1 MSILNLQ
8 QLDKFYGKNHVV
20 KTLSL
25 DVADSEF
32 LTILGP
38 SGCGKTTTLR
48 MVAGFETPEKG
59 KIILKGTDIT
69 HTPPYRRNVNT
80 VFQNYALFPNMNVS
94 QNIAFGL
101 QQQKLSN
108 GVIQKRVGEMLEMVR
123 MQSFAERKPAELS
136 GGQQQRVAIARA
148 VAGNPSVLLLDEP
161 LGALDLKL
169 RKQMQFELKSLQQQ
183 LNYTFIYV
191 THDQEEA
198 LTMSDRIA
206 VMNNGVIEQLGNPET
221 IYNYPLTEFVAGFI
235 GDINKLTGKVT
246 GENQVV
252 YNGHPIMTSTKGI
265 PAGKEVKIYIRP
277 EQLMILGEQAG
288 IPGEQAGITGKVIQ
302 CVFAGTHSKFEIK
315 LEDGI
320 IIHINQPV
328 VESPD
333 LRHGTNI
340 YFQVKPNAAIIF
352 E

>member
-1 MSILNLQ
+1 MSILNIKNIN
-8 QLDKFYGKNHVV
+8 KFYGTNHVV
-20 KTLSL
+20 KSLNL

-48 MVAGFETPEKG
+48 MIAGFEIPDNG
-59 KIILKGTDIT
+59 SVILKGEDIT
-69 HTPPYRRNVNT
+69 HVPPYKRNVNT

-94 QNIAFGL
+94 ENIAFGL
-101 QQQKLSN
+101 HQQKKDKATIERK
-108 GVIQKRVGEMLEMVR
+108 VAEMLEMVR
-123 MQSFAERKPAELS
+123 MSSFAKRKPAELS

-148 VAGNPSVLLLDEP
+148 VANNPSILLLDEP

-206 VMNNGVIEQLGNPET
+206 VMHDGVLEQLGTPEE
-221 IYNYPLTEFVAGFI
+221 IYNNPATEFVAGFI
-235 GDINKLTGKVT
+235 GDINKLNGKVAT
-246 GENQVV
+246 VNQLEC
-252 YNGHPIMTSTKGI
+252 NGQIVIAHTKNITIGT
-265 PAGKEVKIYIRP
+265 AVKIFLRP
-277 EQLMILGEQAG
+277 ENIFITKSDIG
-288 IPGEQAGITGKVIQ
+288 IPGKIMQS
-302 CVFAGTHSKFEIK
+302 VFAGTHAK
-315 LEDGI
+315 LEVQLSDGSI
-320 IIHINQPV
+320 VHLNQPV
-328 VESPD
+328 NHAH
-333 LRHGTNI
+333 LHGDEIFLDTKKNT
-340 YFQVKPNAAIIF
+340 AIVF

>member
-1 MSILNLQ
+1 
-8 QLDKFYGKNHVV
+8 V
-20 KTLSL
+20 KSLSL
-25 DVADSEF
+25 DVADCEF

-48 MVAGFETPEKG
+48 MIAGFETPDKG
-59 KIILKGTDIT
+59 RIVLKGIDIT

-101 QQQKLSN
+101 QQQKKSN
-108 GVIQKRVGEMLEMVR
+108 TVIQKRVVEMLEMVR
-123 MQSFAERKPAELS
+123 MQSFAKRKPAELS

-148 VAGNPSVLLLDEP
+148 VANNPSILLLDEP

-206 VMNNGVIEQLGNPET
+206 VMNNGIIEQLGDPET
-221 IYNYPLTEFVAGFI
+221 IYNNPLTEFVAGFI
-235 GDINKLTGKVT
+235 GDINKLAGKVM
-246 GENQVV
+246 GENQVQ
-252 YNGHPIMTSTKGI
+252 YDGQLIMAPTKGI

-277 EQLMILGEQAG
+277 EQLMIGNSKTG
-288 IPGEQAGITGKVIQ
+288 IPGKINQ
-302 CVFAGTHSKFEIK
+302 CVFAGTHNKFEIQ
-315 LEDGI
+315 LADGTI
-320 IIHINQPV
+320 VHINQPV
-328 VESPD
+328 SENPD
-333 LRHGTNI
+333 LQHGNNI
-340 YFQVKPNAAIIF
+340 HFQVKPNSAIIF

>member
-1 MSILNLQ
+1 MSILNLDQ
-8 QLDKFYGKNHVV
+8 IDKFYGKNHVV
-20 KTLSL
+20 KSLSL

-48 MVAGFETPEKG
+48 MIAGFETPHKG
-59 KIILKGTDIT
+59 RIILKGIDIT
-69 HTPPYRRNVNT
+69 HLPPYRRNVNT

-101 QQQKLSN
+101 QQQKQSKT
-108 GVIQKRVGEMLEMVR
+108 VIQKKVTEMLEIVR
-123 MQSFAERKPAELS
+123 MESFAKRKPAELS

-148 VAGNPSVLLLDEP
+148 IANNPSILLLDEP

-206 VMNNGVIEQLGNPET
+206 VMNNGIIEQLGNPES
-221 IYNYPLTEFVAGFI
+221 IYNHPLTEFVAGFI
-235 GDINKLTGKVT
+235 GDINKLTGKVI
-246 GENQVV
+246 GENEVQ
-252 YNGHPIMTSTKGI
+252 YKGHPIMAYTKKI
-265 PAGKEVKIYIRP
+265 TPGKEVRIYIRP
-277 EQLMILGEQAG
+277 EDMMFSNENK
-288 IPGEQAGITGKVIQ
+288 GITGKIIQ
-302 CVFAGTHSKFEIK
+302 CVFAGTHSKFEIQ
-315 LEDGI
+315 LEDRSTLFINLPVSESTGWQYGNN
-320 IIHINQPV
+320 IHCM
-328 VESPD
+328 
-333 LRHGTNI
+333 
-340 YFQVKPNAAIIF
+340 VKPNSAIIF

>member
-1 MSILNLQ
+1 MSILIIKNA
-8 QLDKFYGKNHVV
+8 DKFYGKNHVV
-20 KTLSL
+20 KSLNL

-48 MVAGFETPEKG
+48 MIAGFETPDNG
-59 KIILKGTDIT
+59 SIILKGEDIT
-69 HTPPYRRNVNT
+69 HMPPYKRHVNT

-94 QNIAFGL
+94 ENIAFGL
-101 QQQKLSN
+101 QQQKKDKAT
-108 GVIQKRVGEMLEMVR
+108 VDKKVTEMLAMVR
-123 MQSFAERKPAELS
+123 MTDFAKRKPAELS

-148 VAGNPSVLLLDEP
+148 VANSPAILLLDEP

-206 VMNNGVIEQLGNPET
+206 VMNEGVIDQLGTPEE
-221 IYNYPLTEFVAGFI
+221 IYNNPSTEFVAGFI

-246 GENQVV
+246 SQNQLVC
-252 YNGHPIMTSTKGI
+252 NGQNIIANTKNI
-265 PAGKEVKIYIRP
+265 APGKEVKIFLRP
-277 EQLMILGEQAG
+277 ENIFITQSNNG
-288 IPGEQAGITGKVIQ
+288 IPGKILQS
-302 CVFAGTHSKFEIK
+302 VFAGTHTK
-315 LEDGI
+315 LEIQLSDRNI
-320 IIHINQPV
+320 VHINEPV
-328 VESPD
+328 NSECRYS
-333 LRHGTNI
+333 HGDAI
-340 YFQVKPNAAIIF
+340 HLEVKQHSAIIF